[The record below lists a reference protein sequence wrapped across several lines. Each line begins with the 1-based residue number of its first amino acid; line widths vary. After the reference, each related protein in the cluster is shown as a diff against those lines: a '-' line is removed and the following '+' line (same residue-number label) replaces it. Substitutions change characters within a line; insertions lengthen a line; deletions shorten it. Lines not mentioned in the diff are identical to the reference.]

1 MLRDVMGSDQIFQG
15 SASMKNLYLLIN
27 LCSVIVPFLFSFH
40 PKLRFD
46 KQWKY
51 FFPALL
57 IASSAFILWDMYFTD
72 QGVWGFNERY
82 VTGIKIANLPLEEVL
97 FFICIPYACLFTH
110 HCLNLF
116 FNFQWETKLTRLVTL
131 LLAIT
136 LLTLGVLFNA
146 QAYTS
151 VTFIALGIL
160 LLVYQYIWKG
170 KSLSHMYSSW
180 FFLLIP
186 FLIVNGILTGT
197 GLEEP
202 VVWYNNAENFSIR
215 ILTIPIEDVF
225 YGFLLFLLTVTFI
238 EIFQPKS
245 NR

>member
-1 MLRDVMGSDQIFQG
+1 
-15 SASMKNLYLLIN
+15 MKSLYLLIN

-40 PKLRFD
+40 PKLKFY
-46 KQWKY
+46 KEWKY
-51 FFPALL
+51 FFPALF
-57 IASSAFILWDMYFTD
+57 IASGSFILWDIYFTD

-82 VTGIKIANLPLEEVL
+82 VTGVKVANLPLEEVL
-97 FFICIPYACLFTH
+97 FFICIPYACLFTY

-116 FNFQWETKLTRLVTL
+116 FNFQWKPNLTQAVTIF
-131 LLAIT
+131 LALS
-136 LLTLGVLFNA
+136 LLTLGFLFKA

-160 LLVYQYIWKG
+160 LLIYQFLLKG
-170 KSLSHMYSSW
+170 KSLSKMYSSW

-225 YGFLLFLLTVTFI
+225 YGFLLFLLIVTFM
-238 EIFQPKS
+238 EIFQPKKVS
-245 NR
+245 